1 MSAGIERF
9 RNDLL
14 ESARQM
20 RAGDVSRATEVSHN
34 NGGLMKATI
43 QAELKRI
50 EQANDLRVLLA
61 VESGSRAWGFESA
74 TSDWDVR
81 FIYVRRPEW
90 YLSIQHRRHV
100 VELELEGDLDVSGW
114 DLPKALNLF
123 AKSNPPLLEWLRS
136 PIVYAESSSAAQQ
149 LRVLS
154 DRFFSPRACL
164 YHYLHMAEGNYR
176 EYLCRDP
183 VRLKKYFYVLRP
195 VLAARWI
202 EAHSAMPPMEFAS
215 LVDDQLPRVLREAVD
230 ELLSRKRAGSELAV
244 GPRIPAINDF
254 LDGEITRL
262 TALARAGVR
271 AGAADIESLDQLFR
285 ATLDEVWSREEQR
298 L

>member
-1 MSAGIERF
+1 
-9 RNDLL
+9 
-14 ESARQM
+14 M
-20 RAGDVSRATEVSHN
+20 R
-34 NGGLMKATI
+34 ATI
-43 QAELKRI
+43 QAKLKRI
-50 EQANDLRVLLA
+50 EDEQDLRVLLA

-81 FIYVRRPEW
+81 FIYLRRPEW

-136 PIVYAESSSAAQQ
+136 PIVYAECSSAAQQ

-176 EYLCRDP
+176 EYLCGDP
-183 VRLKKYFYVLRP
+183 VRFKRYFYVLRP

-202 EAHSAMPPMEFAS
+202 EAHSTMPPMEFAR
-215 LVDDQLPRVLREAVD
+215 LVDDQLPLELREPVD
-230 ELLSRKRAGSELAV
+230 ELLSRKRAGSELAA
-244 GPRIPAINDF
+244 GRRIPAINDF
-254 LDGEITRL
+254 LDGEIARL

-271 AGAADIESLDQLFR
+271 AGAPDMESLDQLFR

>member
-1 MSAGIERF
+1 VTT
-9 RNDLL
+9 N
-14 ESARQM
+14 
-20 RAGDVSRATEVSHN
+20 
-34 NGGLMKATI
+34 ATI

-50 EQANDLRVLLA
+50 EDAEELRVLLA

-81 FIYVRRPEW
+81 FIYVRRPEL
-90 YLSIQHRRHV
+90 YLSIQNRRDV
-100 VELELEGDLDVSGW
+100 VEFELEGDLNVSGW

-123 AKSNPPLLEWLRS
+123 AKSNPPLLDWLRS

-176 EYLCRDP
+176 EYLCGDS
-183 VRLKKYFYVLRP
+183 VKFKKYFYVLRP

-215 LVDDQLPRVLREAVD
+215 LVDDQLPHVLRAPVD

-254 LDGEITRL
+254 LDSEIARL
-262 TALARAGVR
+262 TALASASAQ
-271 AGAADIESLDQLFR
+271 AGAPDMESLDALFR
-285 ATLDEVWSREEQR
+285 ATLGEVWGWQEQR